1 MSRINATTITGLSGA
16 PTFTNGAIVT
26 GVITATTLS
35 GNATGLTGSP
45 NITVGNLTVNGTQ
58 TIINTQILDVADKN
72 IGIGSTSTP
81 SDALV
86 DGAGIT
92 IYGTTNKTLT
102 WARNSSSFEYTD
114 PNKFKGVIETVS
126 AATTYNSAAGGGGG
140 GVSIHRAYSIGPG
153 LYSASVGAE
162 SGTGAT
168 SGNPSSFSNITS
180 LGGGFGAGPAGGG
193 PGGSGGGGQESTYPA
208 GSGLQPSQN
217 APLTPN
223 PNFSQ
228 YGNPGGNG
236 QTTGFYAAGGGGGA
250 GGAGGIS
257 PGPGPGGIGG
267 PGIAV
272 PGFEYNLVGISPVI
286 PIANSPTNNHYGAGG
301 GGWGYGP
308 QPYPTGGGGRG
319 GNTGPVPS
327 QSGVNYLGGGAGNDF
342 YANAPTKTGGSG
354 IVIIRYLS

>member
-1 MSRINATTITGLSGA
+1 MAPFFTGITRAIGGAGFGKRAGVSFSPFSATGGTITTPGNGYIYHTFTSPGTFTVSGA
-16 PTFTNGAIVT
+16 SGIVEILVVGGGGGT
-26 GVITATTLS
+26 G
-35 GNATGLTGSP
+35 
-45 NITVGNLTVNGTQ
+45 
-58 TIINTQILDVADKN
+58 
-72 IGIGSTSTP
+72 
-81 SDALV
+81 
-86 DGAGIT
+86 DG
-92 IYGTTNKTLT
+92 Y
-102 WARNSSSFEYTD
+102 
-114 PNKFKGVIETVS
+114 
-126 AATTYNSAAGGGGG
+126 AAGGGGG
-140 GVSIHRAYSIGPG
+140 GVSIHRAYSIGSG
-153 LYSASVGAE
+153 LYSASVGAQ
-162 SGTGAT
+162 SGTGRVV
-168 SGNPSSFSNITS
+168 GNPSSFSNITS

-301 GGWGYGP
+301 GGWGYSS
-308 QPYPTGGGGRG
+308 QPYPTGGGGIG
-319 GNTGPVPS
+319 GYTSPTPS
-327 QSGVNYLGGGAGNDF
+327 QFGVNYLGGGSGNA
-342 YANAPTKTGGSG
+342 YSSPAPTKTGGSG
-354 IVIIRYLS
+354 IVIIRYLT

>member
-1 MSRINATTITGLSGA
+1 MALRSFNNPRSIFLDFYSKTGTDASGAAPVPFSATGGTITTPGNGYRYHTFTSPGTFTVSGA
-16 PTFTNGAIVT
+16 SGIVEILVV
-26 GVITATTLS
+26 G
-35 GNATGLTGSP
+35 GGGGTGLG
-45 NITVGNLTVNGTQ
+45 
-58 TIINTQILDVADKN
+58 
-72 IGIGSTSTP
+72 
-81 SDALV
+81 
-86 DGAGIT
+86 
-92 IYGTTNKTLT
+92 Y
-102 WARNSSSFEYTD
+102 
-114 PNKFKGVIETVS
+114 
-126 AATTYNSAAGGGGG
+126 AAGGGGG

-236 QTTGFYAAGGGGGA
+236 QTTGLYAAGGGGGA

-267 PGIAV
+267 SGIAV

-319 GNTGPVPS
+319 GTPSPIPS
-327 QSGVNYLGGGAGNDF
+327 QYGVNYLGGGAGHDL
-342 YANAPTKTGGSG
+342 YTPTPAKTGGSG
-354 IVIIRYLS
+354 IVIIRYLI